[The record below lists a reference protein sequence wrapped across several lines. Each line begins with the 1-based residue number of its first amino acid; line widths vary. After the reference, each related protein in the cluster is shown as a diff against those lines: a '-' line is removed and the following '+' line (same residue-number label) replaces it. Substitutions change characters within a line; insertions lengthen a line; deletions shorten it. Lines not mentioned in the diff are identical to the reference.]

1 VNGGR
6 QMSFITSSRLRL
18 LILSTAILPAFMAPP
33 PLKGEDQRIVR
44 ALACMD
50 YMLYDEA
57 ISQFE
62 LALQTHPMER
72 GLRVKQAFAYF
83 RLNKYEEA
91 VGVLNRE
98 HGLFPDDLNPLILLG
113 FIQHASGQPDD
124 ALMTARAVQAKLDK
138 IANMSNLKKV
148 KASLRGLF
156 PNAGLPAYL
165 LGLEASKKRDS
176 RAARAWFL
184 RAQDL
189 SYDATDCWLQSIY
202 AEMEAG
208 HWPEALKLCG
218 TKGNMS
224 LGEEEIGGISAVAGK
239 TAVPPKNKI
248 IVTDIPSDVF
258 MLKAIILAQL
268 GRQEE
273 SRVSLEEA
281 VAAEPFRTDLL
292 KNVAIDDMR
301 RADFEKAARVLTRVV
316 KLSPLDF
323 QARFLLEQAR
333 AGRRIVD
340 GSSASIFSREFMKAR
355 GPRFLYVLEGRPND
369 VSAVANGYALQY
381 IQLGLL
387 VDAANHLRAFTEIY
401 TDSPTIYYNLGQLS
415 NTLGRFAEALACGA
429 RAIVLKDNYAEAH
442 DLMGNVYFKIG
453 DFENAARSYE
463 KALLLNIRDP
473 LSYYNLAC
481 AYHELGDDMR
491 AERNWLEAI
500 RQENAAAGALL
511 QANAATLVHSLTVKV
526 EPVSALSCQY
536 LGLFYA
542 GQGKTGQAIEYF
554 ERAIAYNPNALVPY
568 LELGRL
574 YNERNEGDKA
584 GEYLKKYLELGGDKS
599 KVTALSKK
607 TGD

>member
-1 VNGGR
+1 
-6 QMSFITSSRLRL
+6 MSLITSTRLRL
-18 LILSTAILPAFMAPP
+18 LLLFTAILPAFMAPP
-33 PLKGEDQRIVR
+33 PLKGEDQRIAR
-44 ALACMD
+44 ALVCMD
-50 YMLYDEA
+50 SMLYDDA

-62 LALQTHPMER
+62 LALQAHPKEH

-83 RLNKYEEA
+83 RLNKYKEA

-98 HGLFPDDLNPLILLG
+98 RELFPDDLNPLILLS
-113 FIQHASGQPDD
+113 FIQHASGKPDD
-124 ALMTARAVQAKLDK
+124 ALMTAQTVQAKLDK
-138 IANMSNLKKV
+138 IVNSSNAKKLNAN
-148 KASLRGLF
+148 LRGLF
-156 PNAGLPAYL
+156 PNTGLPAYL

-176 RAARAWFL
+176 QAARSWFL

-208 HWPEALKLCG
+208 HWQEALELCG
-218 TKGNMS
+218 TKGDIS
-224 LGEEEIGGISAVAGK
+224 PAEGEIRGISAGAGK
-239 TAVPPKNKI
+239 TAVPPKKKI
-248 IVTDIPSDVF
+248 IVTDIPSDMF

-281 VAAEPFRTDLL
+281 VAAEPFRPEPL

-301 RADFEKAARVLTRVV
+301 RSDFEKAARVLTRVV

-340 GSSASIFSREFMKAR
+340 GSSASIFSLEFMKAR
-355 GPRFLYVLEGRPND
+355 GPRFLYVLEGRPDD
-369 VSAVANGYALQY
+369 VAAVANRYALQY

-387 VDAANHLRAFTEIY
+387 IDAANQLRAFTEIY
-401 TDSPTIYYNLGQLS
+401 ADSPTIFYNLGQLS

-429 RAIVLKDNYAEAH
+429 RTIALKNNSAEAH

-453 DFENAARSYE
+453 DYENAARSYE
-463 KALLLNIRDP
+463 KALGLNTRDP
-473 LSYYNLAC
+473 LSFYNLAC

-491 AERNWLEAI
+491 AEKNWLEAI
-500 RQENAAAGALL
+500 RQEDAAAGAPI
-511 QANAATLVHSLTVKV
+511 QADGATLEHSLTVRV
-526 EPVSALSCQY
+526 EPVSAPSCQY
-536 LGLFYA
+536 LGLLYA
-542 GQGKTGQAIEYF
+542 GQRNTGQAIEYF
-554 ERAIAYNPNALVPY
+554 EKAIAYNPNALVPY
-568 LELGRL
+568 LELGRI

-584 GEYLKKYLELGGDKS
+584 KEYFRKYLELGGDKS
-599 KVTALSKK
+599 KVTALSKRS
-607 TGD
+607 GD

>member
-1 VNGGR
+1 
-6 QMSFITSSRLRL
+6 MSFITSARLRVL
-18 LILSTAILPAFMAPP
+18 LLPAAILSGFIAPP
-33 PLKGEDQRIVR
+33 PLNGEDPRIAR

-83 RLNKYEEA
+83 RLSKYEEA

-113 FIQHASGQPDD
+113 FIQHASGHPDD

-148 KASLRGLF
+148 NASLRGLF

-176 RAARAWFL
+176 QAARSWFL

-189 SYDATDCWLQSIY
+189 SYDARDCWLQSIC

-218 TKGNMS
+218 T
-224 LGEEEIGGISAVAGK
+224 
-239 TAVPPKNKI
+239 PPKSKI
-248 IVTDIPSDVF
+248 IVMDLPSDVF
-258 MLKAIILAQL
+258 MLEAIILAQL
-268 GRQEE
+268 GRREE
-273 SRVSLEEA
+273 SRVSLEAA

-292 KNVAIDDMR
+292 KNLAIDDMR
-301 RADFEKAARVLTRVV
+301 RTDFEKAARVLTRVV

-323 QARFLLEQAR
+323 QARFLLEQAS
-333 AGRRIVD
+333 ARRHIVN
-340 GSSASIFSREFMKAR
+340 GSSASAFSREFMKAR
-355 GPRFLYVLEGRPND
+355 GPRFLFVLEGRPND
-369 VSAVANGYALQY
+369 VVAVANEYALKY
-381 IQLGLL
+381 IRLGLL
-387 VDAANHLRAFTEIY
+387 GDAANQLRAFTEIY
-401 TDSPTIYYNLGQLS
+401 ADSPTIYYNLGQLN

-429 RAIVLKDNYAEAH
+429 RTIALKNDSAEAH

-453 DFENAARSYE
+453 DFENAVRSYE
-463 KALLLNIRDP
+463 KALGLSTRDP

-500 RQENAAAGALL
+500 RQENAAAGTLL
-511 QANAATLVHSLTVKV
+511 QADTAALEHSLTVKV
-526 EPVSALSCQY
+526 EPVSAPSCQY
-536 LGLFYA
+536 LGFLYS

-554 ERAIAYNPNALVPY
+554 ERTIVYNPNALVPY

-574 YNERNEGDKA
+574 YNERNERDKA

-599 KVTALSKK
+599 KVTALLKK
-607 TGD
+607 SGD